1 MVVDN
6 TIADSNE
13 PVEVGI
19 ILAPSSRVTIGS
31 IAIYRN
37 NIRAT
42 AHGIDL
48 RDIGG
53 KAQINHNRI
62 RIDNSDRT
70 GDPPTRFVDGIRCLG
85 AGACSILGN
94 RIESHHPN
102 SSGVR
107 LQAVAGAIVED
118 NSIQMTP
125 PRGLTPGAQSS
136 GVQLIDDS
144 KRNLVGRNRVSG
156 AALTAFSI
164 SGPDNVLVLNRHP
177 GFAPSFVDTEIGEG
191 AVRTVVVGE
200 SGSISDLGT
209 GSVVR

>member
-1 MVVDN
+1 MA
-6 TIADSNE
+6 TIDF
-13 PVEVGI
+13 GRI
-19 ILAPSSRVTIGS
+19 ILQPSSRIAIGS

-48 RDIGG
+48 RSVRGP
-53 KAQINHNRI
+53 AQINHNRI
-62 RIDNSDRT
+62 TIDTSDRT
-70 GDPPTRFVDGIRCLG
+70 GDAPFRFVDGIRCG
-85 AGACSILGN
+85 GTGACSIVGN
-94 RIESHHPN
+94 RIESHHQN

-107 LQAVAGAIVED
+107 LQAAAGAIVED
-118 NSIQMTP
+118 NSIEMTP

-136 GVQLIDDS
+136 GVQLIEDS

-156 AALTAFSI
+156 AARTAFSV
-164 SGPDNVLVLNRHP
+164 SGPLESVPTDNVLVLNRHP

-191 AVRTVVVGE
+191 AVRTVVGGE